1 MSALINLL
9 PWRAQRLKKRALFWT
24 MLFTLGLAFIALGGG
39 TGRWYIN
46 QQIAQVRLMPPLP
59 AQLQA
64 LRDDN
69 ARQRQRLDSITA
81 LHQQHLVVLYHQH
94 VLQNWAQRLGQLASQ
109 LPDAVWFSALRYDAG
124 RLEITGKSLTTEALS
139 DWAGVVK
146 ALPGV
151 SVVHQGATTRD
162 TDAAWRFN
170 WTLAME
176 PDDAPTH

>member
-69 ARQRQRLDSITA
+69 
-81 LHQQHLVVLYHQH
+81 
-94 VLQNWAQRLGQLASQ
+94 
-109 LPDAVWFSALRYDAG
+109 
-124 RLEITGKSLTTEALS
+124 
-139 DWAGVVK
+139 
-146 ALPGV
+146 
-151 SVVHQGATTRD
+151 
-162 TDAAWRFN
+162 
-170 WTLAME
+170 
-176 PDDAPTH
+176 